1 MKKNKRKE
9 VEIFNLSFLDVISCG
24 FGAIILLLVISKI
37 SQPLVVAGNTI
48 ELNNELT
55 ELQAQLIKTQ
65 QKIQMAQSRLD
76 SSQENLSQLSA
87 RLKKS
92 KHLMSTI
99 NGEIKDSRQNLQT
112 QKIIKQKMAQAKQKL
127 TEQMR
132 LLQKNKVVINKQ
144 NTIGGI
150 SVNSDYIIF
159 IIDTSRSMHNFAWS
173 MVRKKMQEILAI
185 HPDVKGIQ
193 VLNDMGKYMFS
204 QYAGRWIID
213 TPARRRAI
221 LKHLN
226 SWEPFSNSSPKEGIS
241 TAIRRFYAADKQ
253 ISIFILGDDF
263 SSGSIQSVI
272 NTVDKL
278 NHSNRSGIK
287 RVRINAVGF
296 PVLFNH
302 PGSEMNLAR
311 FAALM
316 RKLAENNNGS
326 FVGLTQLTQLQ

>member
-37 SQPLVVAGNTI
+37 SQPLVVAENTL
-48 ELNNELT
+48 ELNNELS

-76 SSQENLSQLSA
+76 SSQEKLSQLSV

-92 KHLMSTI
+92 KRLMSTI
-99 NGEIKDSRQNLQT
+99 NGEVKDSRQNLQT

-132 LLQKNKVVINKQ
+132 RLQKNKVVINKQ

-159 IIDTSRSMHNFAWS
+159 IIDTSGSMHNFAWS

-204 QYAGRWIID
+204 QYAGRWISD

-221 LKHLN
+221 LKRLN
-226 SWEPFSNSSPKEGIS
+226 SWEPFSNSSPKEGIR
-241 TAIRRFYAADKQ
+241 TAIRQFYAADKQ

-302 PGSEMNLAR
+302 PGGEMNLAR

-326 FVGLTQLTQLQ
+326 FVGLTQLK